1 MKKTMTVLAL
11 TLRRRTL
18 STRTLLALL
27 ALLIPIWA
35 SAQSHGA
42 HCTTPGQ
49 GGYIYSFT
57 TPTGDAPQ
65 VDFDLYFNSDHAL
78 FGLPVIDPAENAALL
93 VTNSGYSTQDRFVH
107 GSARLEPSTRY
118 EIFVAC
124 YTASAHWRLSVRSGA
139 EISVGEARR
148 WSGIHRG
155 LSAAEA
161 AAALQREE
169 LTTELHEY
177 WMQRTQNGG
186 S

>member
-65 VDFDLYFNSDHAL
+65 VDFDLYFNSDHVVRA
-78 FGLPVIDPAENAALL
+78 PC
-93 VTNSGYSTQDRFVH
+93 DR
-107 GSARLEPSTRY
+107 P
-118 EIFVAC
+118 
-124 YTASAHWRLSVRSGA
+124 
-139 EISVGEARR
+139 RR
-148 WSGIHRG
+148 ER
-155 LSAAEA
+155 SAARDEQRVLDSGSFRPRKRAPRTEHAVRDLRGVLHRQRPLEA
-161 AAALQREE
+161 ERSLRRRN
-169 LTTELHEY
+169 LG
-177 WMQRTQNGG
+177 R
-186 S
+186 